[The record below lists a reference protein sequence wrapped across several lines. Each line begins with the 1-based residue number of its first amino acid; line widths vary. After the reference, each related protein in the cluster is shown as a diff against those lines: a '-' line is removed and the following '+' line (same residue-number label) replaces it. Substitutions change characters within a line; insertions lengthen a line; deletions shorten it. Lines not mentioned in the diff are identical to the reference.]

1 MHQWETKIGAIINET
16 KRENVTSLAG
26 VPSWMLVLL
35 NKMLT
40 EVGKENLFD
49 IWPNLEVYFHGG
61 VNFDPYREQ
70 YKSILLIKTLNTT
83 RFTMPPKV
91 FLRFKI

>member
-1 MHQWETKIGAIINET
+1 
-16 KRENVTSLAG
+16 
-26 VPSWMLVLL
+26 MLVLL

-70 YKSILLIKTLNTT
+70 YKSIPLIKTLNTT

-91 FLRFKI
+91 FLIQDLNNSNDLLLMLDYDFL